1 MVQKPDIYGPAAQD
15 VLEGIRSIIGGGASH
30 HSKHWRFWKFKVL
43 PKLVPGTKLSFPK
56 EDYVREFSVAVPL
69 ASKKTF
75 PQNATVMARTAQQ
88 SITVRF
94 DDDTKKSWHS
104 LEEA

>member
-1 MVQKPDIYGPAAQD
+1 M
-15 VLEGIRSIIGGGASH
+15 
-30 HSKHWRFWKFKVL
+30 L
-43 PKLVPGTKLSFPK
+43 PKLVPGTKLSFSK
-56 EDYVREFSVAVPL
+56 ADYVMEFSVAVPL

-94 DDDTKKSWHS
+94 DDDTKHSWYS
-104 LEEA
+104 LKEA